1 MKLSES
7 HVTKSKTLFHCIIN
21 SKAYENA
28 RINNPSLY
36 SLLLPISVTLQNVTT
51 LHLSL
56 GNKFNTRS

>member
-51 LHLSL
+51 SFEFR
-56 GNKFNTRS
+56 K